1 MAQIAASIREF
12 GMNDPVAVWHDKDGT
27 PVICLDDLTD
37 SQRRAYTLIHNQ
49 LTMNTGWDADILGV
63 ELEDFT
69 ADFDM
74 DFYGFDLPALDVQD
88 TDSAEELDDID
99 DKHAIQ
105 VNVDDEN
112 ELETVFNKL
121 VQEGYSCKI
130 ITI

>member
-1 MAQIAASIREF
+1 M
-12 GMNDPVAVWHDKDGT
+12 
-27 PVICLDDLTD
+27 
-37 SQRRAYTLIHNQ
+37 IHNQ
-49 LTMNTGWDADILGV
+49 LTMNTGWDADILSL
-63 ELEDFT
+63 ELEDLT

-74 DFYGFDLPALDVQD
+74 DFYGFDLPALDVENH
-88 TDSAEELDDID
+88 DSDEVFDDID

-105 VNVDDEN
+105 VNVDNEN

>member
-1 MAQIAASIREF
+1 
-12 GMNDPVAVWHDKDGT
+12 
-27 PVICLDDLTD
+27 
-37 SQRRAYTLIHNQ
+37 
-49 LTMNTGWDADILGV
+49 MNTGWNADILGV
-63 ELEDFT
+63 ELEDLT

-88 TDSAEELDDID
+88 PDSAEELDDID

>member
-1 MAQIAASIREF
+1 M
-12 GMNDPVAVWHDKDGT
+12 
-27 PVICLDDLTD
+27 
-37 SQRRAYTLIHNQ
+37 
-49 LTMNTGWDADILGV
+49 LGV
-63 ELEDFT
+63 ELEDLT
-69 ADFDM
+69 TDFDM

-88 TDSAEELDDID
+88 TDSDEGLDDIN

-105 VNVDDEN
+105 INVDDED

>member
-1 MAQIAASIREF
+1 M
-12 GMNDPVAVWHDKDGT
+12 
-27 PVICLDDLTD
+27 
-37 SQRRAYTLIHNQ
+37 
-49 LTMNTGWDADILGV
+49 LGV
-63 ELEDFT
+63 ESEDLT

-74 DFYGFDLPALDVQD
+74 DFYGFDLPTLDVQD
-88 TDSAEELDDID
+88 PDTGEGLDDLD

-112 ELETVFNKL
+112 ELETVFDKL